1 MQMVEI
7 LIGRVLP
14 FVTLAVFVLGLV
26 WRLRRWSRAPVA
38 NVALYPAASNQSELI
53 KKVLGEV
60 AWFSSLRHDN
70 RELWRKT
77 WAFHATLIVILVGH
91 LRLMFAW
98 PDGLLGVAMGPEG
111 IDQLSKWA
119 GGAFGIVALV
129 ACIMLLTRRLFRPR
143 VREISSGE
151 DFGVLILLLCILMTG
166 NGLRFLMHYDVGVT
180 RAYFAS
186 FFLGSEA
193 PQNPQFLLHFFFVQ
207 LLLMYLPFG
216 KFLHIPGV
224 FYSKALLAKD
234 Y

>member
-14 FVTLAVFVLGLV
+14 FVTLAVFVGGLV
-26 WRLRRWSRAPVA
+26 WRLRRWNRAAVA
-38 NVALYPAASNQSELI
+38 NVALYPAASNQWELI

-60 AWFSSLRHDN
+60 AWFSSFRHDN
-70 RELWRKT
+70 PELWRKT
-77 WAFHATLIVILVGH
+77 WVFHVTLLVILVGH

-98 PDGLLGVAMGPEG
+98 TDSLLGVGMGPET
-111 IDQLSKWA
+111 IDGLSKWA

-129 ACIMLLTRRLFRPR
+129 TCVMLLTRRFVRPR
-143 VREISSGE
+143 VKEISSGE
-151 DFGVLILLLCILMTG
+151 DFGVLILLLCILLTG